1 MMVDGRFFRE
11 IDENCWSPEAR
22 IAECDRDGTD
32 IQVLSTVPVLFAYWA
47 EPKDAHDLARLLN
60 DHIAEAVAAHPR
72 RFVGLG
78 SLPLQAPDR
87 SVVELE
93 RCVRELRL
101 PGVQIGTHVNDWNL
115 DHEELF
121 PVFEKARDLGAAIF
135 VHPWDMMARE
145 RMEKFWLPWLVGMPA
160 ETALAICSMIFGG
173 VFDRLPDLKVCFAHG
188 GGAFPGTLARI
199 EKGWSVR
206 PDLCAVNGA
215 GNPRTYLNRFYVD
228 SLVHD
233 AASLRFLL
241 ALMGVEQVAL
251 GTDYPFPLGEARPGK
266 TIELL
271 DELSPDERERLFSGT
286 ALEFLGLEREQ
297 LAESPH

>member
-11 IDENCWSPEAR
+11 IEENCWSPEAR

-60 DHIAEAVAAHPR
+60 DHIAEVVSAHPR

-93 RCVRELRL
+93 RCVRELGL

-160 ETALAICSMIFGG
+160 ETSLYVRRSIPRWAAIW
-173 VFDRLPDLKVCFAHG
+173 R
-188 GGAFPGTLARI
+188 
-199 EKGWSVR
+199 
-206 PDLCAVNGA
+206 
-215 GNPRTYLNRFYVD
+215 
-228 SLVHD
+228 
-233 AASLRFLL
+233 
-241 ALMGVEQVAL
+241 Q
-251 GTDYPFPLGEARPGK
+251 
-266 TIELL
+266 
-271 DELSPDERERLFSGT
+271 
-286 ALEFLGLEREQ
+286 
-297 LAESPH
+297 